1 MHRRV
6 RIQRCMSILTD
17 LELVLDFGHCNGTM
31 DVIVESRQSIIKEIK
46 NYTAETISINTKI
59 ELPNTITLQLSNK
72 NYGTD
77 TKLNSLNEI
86 IHNKYVQLKQL
97 KFGGIIWDSEKLF
110 HLCAYNTDQDTNTIN
125 TTFWDKN
132 GTITIDFFD
141 KHFIQFHLHY
151 NNLFKLYT

>member
-1 MHRRV
+1 
-6 RIQRCMSILTD
+6 MSILTN
-17 LELVLDFGHCNGTM
+17 LELLLEFGHCNGTM
-31 DVIVESRQSIIKEIK
+31 DVIVESRQSVIKEIK
-46 NYTAETISINTKI
+46 NCTSETISITTKI
-59 ELPNTITLQLSNK
+59 ALPNTITLRLSNK

-77 TKLNSLNEI
+77 TKLNSQNEI
-86 IHNKYVQLKQL
+86 IQNKYVQLKQL
-97 KFGGIIWDSEKLF
+97 KFGSINWDPDKLF

-151 NNLFKLYT
+151 NNLFKLHV